1 MFTDVLFLDY
11 LMSDKEQFTQK
22 KLTREKLNDLKF
34 KAEILEFDEATN
46 YKYTP
51 KKIRRLVA
59 GAMNKTQ
66 KDNST
71 TFNVEGQEERDNRDK
86 MIMKQEEAENEFIQT
101 LVREHRT
108 EETETV
114 KDSNN
119 NVNPFLELVKEV
131 LVKAKIRDTSK
142 SAVTKPRVMQTGE
155 KSSTLILK
163 RAKPEIMKV

>member
-1 MFTDVLFLDY
+1 
-11 LMSDKEQFTQK
+11 
-22 KLTREKLNDLKF
+22 
-34 KAEILEFDEATN
+34 
-46 YKYTP
+46 
-51 KKIRRLVA
+51 
-59 GAMNKTQ
+59 MNKTQ